1 MAQGLAMFD
10 VNQRLIICNQR
21 FLDLYNLP
29 AVMAQPG
36 TELTDILDHTA
47 RVEKLL
53 PEQAK
58 TLRQRRLATAASGE
72 EVTLQDFL
80 SNGRVISMVH
90 RPMPGGGSLATYDD
104 VTGSSSAARQPRSA
118 ERRVGKEGVNTVRAR
133 VAPIP

>member
-72 EVTLQDFL
+72 EATLQDFL
-80 SNGRVISMVH
+80 SNGRVIRMVH
-90 RPMPGGGSLATYDD
+90 RPMPGDRKSVEEGKSVSVRVNLGG
-104 VTGSSSAARQPRSA
+104 
-118 ERRVGKEGVNTVRAR
+118 RRIIKKKKNTT
-133 VAPIP
+133 

>member
-72 EVTLQDFL
+72 EATLQDFL
-80 SNGRVISMVH
+80 SRSEEHTSELQSLMRISYAVFC
-90 RPMPGGGSLATYDD
+90 L
-104 VTGSSSAARQPRSA
+104 
-118 ERRVGKEGVNTVRAR
+118 KKKNTNKNTQTK
-133 VAPIP
+133 

>member
-1 MAQGLAMFD
+1 MLFFSSRRRHTRCALVTGVQTCALPIL
-10 VNQRLIICNQR
+10 NQRLIICNQR

-72 EVTLQDFL
+72 SGAD
-80 SNGRVISMVH
+80 
-90 RPMPGGGSLATYDD
+90 
-104 VTGSSSAARQPRSA
+104 
-118 ERRVGKEGVNTVRAR
+118 RREGKELVNTCRSR
-133 VAPIP
+133 GTRYH

>member
-1 MAQGLAMFD
+1 MA
-10 VNQRLIICNQR
+10 R
-21 FLDLYNLP
+21 
-29 AVMAQPG
+29 PG
-36 TELTDILDHTA
+36 TGLSEILDHTA

-72 EVTLQDFL
+72 EATLQDFL

-104 VTGSSSAARQPRSA
+104 LTGSYSA
-118 ERRVGKEGVNTVRAR
+118 ERQLRFAKEEAELASRATSDFLAQLSHELRTQRNASTGVHKNNKEQ
-133 VAPIP
+133 

>member
-72 EVTLQDFL
+72 EATLQDFL
-80 SNGRVISMVH
+80 SNGRVIRLVH
-90 RPMPGGGSLATYDD
+90 RPM
-104 VTGSSSAARQPRSA
+104 TGCRSE
-118 ERRVGKEGVNTVRAR
+118 ERRVGKECVRKGRTR
-133 VAPIP
+133 VAPIIYKK

>member
-1 MAQGLAMFD
+1 
-10 VNQRLIICNQR
+10 
-21 FLDLYNLP
+21 
-29 AVMAQPG
+29 MAQPG

-72 EVTLQDFL
+72 EATLQDFL

-104 VTGSSSAARQPRSA
+104 VTGSYSA
-118 ERRVGKEGVNTVRAR
+118 ERQLRSAKAEAGLASRAKSHSIGN
-133 VAPIP
+133 APWRE

>member
-1 MAQGLAMFD
+1 MIRRPPRSTRTDKLFPYTTLF
-10 VNQRLIICNQR
+10 RSIICNQR

-72 EVTLQDFL
+72 EATLQDFL

-90 RPMPGGGSLATYDD
+90 RDRKSTRLN
-104 VTGSSSAARQPRSA
+104 SSH
-118 ERRVGKEGVNTVRAR
+118 
-133 VAPIP
+133 